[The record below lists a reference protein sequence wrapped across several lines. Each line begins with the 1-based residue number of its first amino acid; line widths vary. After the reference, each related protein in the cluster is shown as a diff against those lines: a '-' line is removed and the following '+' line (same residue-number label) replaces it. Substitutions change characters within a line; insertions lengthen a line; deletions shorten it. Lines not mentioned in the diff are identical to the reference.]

1 MSDNIKNNEC
11 KIIVLPEI
19 AELQKDIDRLRTE
32 LSMLLLER
40 DELKFVQCK
49 NIETAYMLA
58 LGGLEYKAYEAECT
72 VLRLKRKM
80 ELIQIKK
87 NRQDKVI
94 IEDIENLLDEEFI
107 EYKKKLDDQISKMNE
122 ALERGKCEFLS
133 EEETKELKSL
143 YRKIVK
149 SLHPDLHPDISDA
162 QLKLFHNA
170 VSAYENGDLGA
181 LRIISD
187 MVAEPTLP
195 ENNSDGIKALIEEKK
210 RLEENVKHINEAI
223 ISIKGDYPYILK
235 FIVEDPAKIEEKRAE
250 LEEIITELKELIDI
264 YTNKIAEMLR

>member
-1 MSDNIKNNEC
+1 MDNNKTNQC
-11 KIIVLPEI
+11 KIIVLPKI

-32 LSMLLLER
+32 LSILLLER
-40 DELKFVQCK
+40 DELKFVHCK
-49 NIETAYMLA
+49 NIEITYMLA
-58 LGGLEYKAYEAECT
+58 LGGFEYKVYEAECA

-94 IEDIENLLDEEFI
+94 IEDIENLLDEEFA
-107 EYKKKLDDQISKMNE
+107 EYQKKLDAQISKMNE
-122 ALERGKCEFLS
+122 ALEHSRGDFLS
-133 EEETKELKSL
+133 EEEAKELKSL

-187 MVAEPTLP
+187 MVCEPALP

-210 RLEENVKHINEAI
+210 RLEKSVTLINEKIAT
-223 ISIKGDYPYILK
+223 IKNSYPYILK
-235 FIVEDPAKIEEKRAE
+235 PIVEDSKKIEQKKVELKAKIEDF
-250 LEEIITELKELIDI
+250 KELIAF
-264 YTNKIAEMLR
+264 YSNKIAEMLR